1 MPKPDNATMIHMAMM
16 GMLPLFSR
24 NILASGAYQKVR
36 TLFAEADAFAAE
48 ADQKIDAVQAEAKEK
63 IDALQAEANEKI
75 DALQAEGR
83 RRYKAALE
91 AAAALLSEQ
100 GLLAVVDDLKD
111 AREELKPEA

>member
-48 ADQKIDAVQAEAKEK
+48 ADQKIDAVQAEA
-63 IDALQAEANEKI
+63 NEKI

-100 GLLAVVDDLKD
+100 GLLAVVDDLKE